1 VTPDQLLGLADQC
14 VKCGQC
20 LPVCP
25 TFAKLGNEADSPRG
39 RISLIQG
46 WAGGALA
53 LSPTLNGHLDGCLGC
68 RACESACPSLVEY
81 GRLADGAKA
90 ARAAAGSPLRRGWL
104 RLWLGLLTQSRLTER
119 LARVTRFYRQLGL
132 ARLVE
137 RTGLADWPALRPLHR
152 LARAIPAA
160 TAPVT
165 AGDRGAAELEIF
177 VGCMGGLAQGRAI
190 AATRALLHR
199 LDLAVRIPTAPAC
212 CGAIHRHNGLPA
224 AADRR
229 RDACA
234 RHPEDPPLVGLASAC
249 VAELREAAG
258 TGDTRELCDWLAPLP
273 ALETLAFQP
282 LRRRVLV
289 HEPCSHRYLLGGNAA
304 VYRLLQRIPELE
316 VQPLPNNQ
324 TCCGAAGTYL
334 IQQPAMA
341 AALLADKVAASAA
354 AGADLIVTTNP
365 GCALHLIAGM
375 REAELAIEVCHPVEL
390 LARQLMPIEPDTQTT
405 QTCASVHSIN
415 PG

>member
-1 VTPDQLLGLADQC
+1 M
-14 VKCGQC
+14 KCGQC

-46 WAGGALA
+46 WASGALA
-53 LSPTLNGHLDGCLGC
+53 RSPTLDAHLDGCLGC

-258 TGDTRELCDWLAPLP
+258 TGDTRELCVWLAPLP

>member
-1 VTPDQLLGLADQC
+1 M
-14 VKCGQC
+14 KCGQC

-39 RISLIQG
+39 RIALIQG

-53 LSPTLNGHLDGCLGC
+53 LSPALNSHLDGCLGC

-90 ARAAAGSPLRRGWL
+90 ARAAVGSPLRRGWL
-104 RLWLGLLTQSRLTER
+104 RLWLGLLTRSRLTDR
-119 LARVTRFYRQLGL
+119 LAWATRFYRQRGL

-165 AGDRGAAELEIF
+165 AGDRGAADLEIF

-199 LDLAVRIPTAPAC
+199 LDLAVRIPTTPAC

-258 TGDTRELCDWLAPLP
+258 TGDARELCDWLAPLP
-273 ALETLAFQP
+273 ALQTLAFQP

-304 VYRLLQRIPELE
+304 VYRLLQRIPELA

-341 AALLADKVAASAA
+341 ASLLADKVAASAA
-354 AGADLIVTTNP
+354 AGADLVVTTNP

-375 REAELAIEVCHPVEL
+375 QEAGLAIEVCHPVEL
-390 LARQLMPIEPDTQTT
+390 LARQMMPIEPDVQTA

>member
-1 VTPDQLLGLADQC
+1 M
-14 VKCGQC
+14 KCGQC

-90 ARAAAGSPLRRGWL
+90 ARAAAASPLRRGWL

-119 LARVTRFYRQLGL
+119 LARATRFYQRPGL

-165 AGDRGAAELEIF
+165 AGDRDAANLEIF

-190 AATRALLHR
+190 AATRALLQR
-199 LDLAVRIPTAPAC
+199 LELAVRIPTAPAC
-212 CGAIHRHNGLPA
+212 CGAMHRHNGLPA

-258 TGDTRELCDWLAPLP
+258 TADTRELCDWLAPLP
-273 ALETLAFQP
+273 ALKTLAFQP

-289 HEPCSHRYLLGGNAA
+289 HEPCSHRYLLGGNAT

-375 REAELAIEVCHPVEL
+375 QEAGLAIEVCHPVEL
-390 LARQLMPIEPDTQTT
+390 LARQLMPIEPEAQTT
-405 QTCASVHSIN
+405 QT
-415 PG
+415 